1 VAEKSLSSSDAR
13 ELRQLVDHDH
23 RELTVSRQC
32 ELLGLP
38 RLTLYYKPVPV
49 SESTLRIMARI
60 DALYLEDP
68 TTGSRRTVQYL
79 AREGVSRHRKLS
91 QRRHQK

>member
-1 VAEKSLSSSDAR
+1 MPVNYANWWIMTTVSSRSAASASSSDW
-13 ELRQLVDHDH
+13 
-23 RELTVSRQC
+23 
-32 ELLGLP
+32 